1 MKSMI
6 TSIVAFSAFLQ
17 ASEGPANNGIVEEM
31 ARTLVPSSSGSNNTG
46 KNVTRGGAR
55 GFDVD
60 AALNLENEVSG
71 AGHDK
76 KPNKK
81 LGKKAK

>member
-1 MKSMI
+1 MKI
-6 TSIVAFSAFLQ
+6 LIIAGVAAFSVLLQ
-17 ASEGPANNGIVEEM
+17 ASEAPANNGIEE
-31 ARTLVPSSSGSNNTG
+31 AVRSLVPSSSGSNNTG

>member
-6 TSIVAFSAFLQ
+6 IIAGFSAFLQ
-17 ASEGPANNGIVEEM
+17 ASEVSVNGIVEEA